1 MARLSGDKQL
11 IDPPPLSD
19 RPPPYIL
26 ETGPDP
32 RFWEIWGY
40 LASGAPSARILL
52 YLKGISVQN
61 DPQNSKIFRL
71 RRAIL
76 RVFLLINPL
85 LTVLRGKTRRRRENF
100 AI

>member
-1 MARLSGDKQL
+1 MVPPTVGGSIPKSGIRSQ
-11 IDPPPLSD
+11 
-19 RPPPYIL
+19 IL
-26 ETGPDP
+26 
-32 RFWEIWGY
+32 EIWGY

-85 LTVLRGKTRRRRENF
+85 LTVLRGKARRRRENF